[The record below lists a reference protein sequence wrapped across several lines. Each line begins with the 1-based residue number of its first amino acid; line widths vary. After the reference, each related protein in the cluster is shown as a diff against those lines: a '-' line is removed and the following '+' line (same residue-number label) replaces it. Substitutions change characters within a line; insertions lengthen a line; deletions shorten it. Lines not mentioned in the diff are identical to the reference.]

1 MGMMPYEM
9 KHGRKPDISM
19 IRVQGSIA
27 QYKAKGP
34 NTLKLDPR
42 ARKAILIGYTDN
54 VEVYKLWDLELRKVV
69 YSRDVKIFEGV
80 FTTRKKNQDQ
90 DFDLPDQAFQAP
102 FEAPK
107 EQPDEASSPFPEEEE
122 ELEVDLHSRST
133 SVRSTTLRPIVP
145 RETKVEAML
154 SRPYTRSIVRTKPS
168 IVIKIPRKTT
178 DYYHD
183 FHKIEKALLVDN
195 DKENHLILLTNLS
208 NKPSIYK

>member
-1 MGMMPYEM
+1 M
-9 KHGRKPDISM
+9 
-19 IRVQGSIA
+19 
-27 QYKAKGP
+27 
-34 NTLKLDPR
+34 
-42 ARKAILIGYTDN
+42 
-54 VEVYKLWDLELRKVV
+54 
-69 YSRDVKIFEGV
+69 
-80 FTTRKKNQDQ
+80 
-90 DFDLPDQAFQAP
+90 
-102 FEAPK
+102 
-107 EQPDEASSPFPEEEE
+107 
-122 ELEVDLHSRST
+122 
-133 SVRSTTLRPIVP
+133 RSTTLRPIVP